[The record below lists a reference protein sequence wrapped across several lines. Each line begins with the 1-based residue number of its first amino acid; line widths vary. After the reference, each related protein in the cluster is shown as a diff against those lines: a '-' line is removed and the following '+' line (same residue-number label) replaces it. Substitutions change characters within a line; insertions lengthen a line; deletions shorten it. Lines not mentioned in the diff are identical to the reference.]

1 MRNRLIPLV
10 KRTGVVIGSVGA
22 STLLARAL
30 EPYVAGLAPL
40 LPFTLAV
47 IASAWYGGM
56 ITGLAATIL
65 SFFTAD
71 YLFIDPKY
79 QILPFS
85 PIHGILFLLFLA
97 TGISISTLK
106 TALARNTAALRSA
119 IQKLDIATQRYELAA
134 QHGRIGFQDYLT
146 RDNRQIWTPEME
158 KLFGL
163 APGTFEGT
171 YADWVKRIH
180 PDDRDRVTQERQFRI
195 AHQQPDW
202 ECEYR
207 AVLPDGSIRWMEGR
221 SRLFFS
227 KSGSLDRIL
236 GATIDITERR
246 QLEQA
251 VRERSEQ
258 LAKAN
263 QELERF
269 AYVVSHDLK
278 EPLRGITAMTQLFLR
293 RTRASLAPDSAELLD
308 FVVKNCERMRRL
320 ISEVLDFAR
329 VGSDLPVSMND
340 VNFAGVLETVIE
352 ELRGVIDESHARIK
366 VDAMPVVRAN
376 ENQVVRLFMNL
387 LGNAIKYRGEQAPE
401 IHVNARYEE
410 GEWIFCVSDNG
421 IGIDPKYQGQI
432 FRAFQR
438 LHGAAEY
445 EGTGLGLAICQR
457 ILQRHN
463 GRLWV
468 ESEPNKGSKF
478 YFTLPADVQSQNRE
492 DAVEREPGRDSQ
504 PARRGRTAAG

>member
-1 MRNRLIPLV
+1 MRNRVIPLL
-10 KRTGVVIGSVGA
+10 KRTGVVMGSVGG

-56 ITGLAATIL
+56 IAGLSATIL

-71 YLFIDPKY
+71 YLFIDPK
-79 QILPFS
+79 ILPFS
-85 PIHGILFLLFLA
+85 PIHGTLFSLFLVV
-97 TGISISTLK
+97 GISISTLK
-106 TALARNTAALRSA
+106 TALARNTVALRA
-119 IQKLDIATQRYELAA
+119 AVQRLDTATQRHELAA
-134 QHGRIGFQDYLT
+134 QHGGIGFHDYFT
-146 RDNRQIWTPEME
+146 RDERQIWTPEME
-158 KLFGL
+158 QLFGL

-180 PDDRDRVTQERQFRI
+180 PDDRDRVTQERQSRI
-195 AHQQPDW
+195 ERQQPDW
-202 ECEYR
+202 EWEYR

-246 QLEQA
+246 KLEQA
-251 VRERSEQ
+251 LRERSEQ
-258 LAKAN
+258 LVKAN

-278 EPLRGITAMTQLFLR
+278 EPLRGVTAMTELFLR
-293 RTRASLAPDSAELLD
+293 RKRGSLDPESAEQLD
-308 FVVKNCERMRRL
+308 FIIKNAQRMRQL
-320 ISEVLDFAR
+320 ISDVLDLAR
-329 VGSDLPVSMND
+329 IGSDLPASTSE
-340 VNFAGVLETVIE
+340 VNVASVLETAID
-352 ELRGVIDESHARIK
+352 ELRGVIDQSLARIK
-366 VDAMPVVRAN
+366 VDPMPIVRAN
-376 ENQVVRLFMNL
+376 KNQLVRLFRNL
-387 LGNAIKYRGEQAPE
+387 LGNAIKYRGEHTPE
-401 IHVNARYEE
+401 IHVNARSEE

-421 IGIDPKYQGQI
+421 IGIDPKYQEQI
-432 FRAFQR
+432 FHPFQR
-438 LHGAAEY
+438 LHGTAEY
-445 EGTGLGLAICQR
+445 EGTGLGLAICQS
-457 ILQRHN
+457 IVQRHN

-468 ESEPNKGSKF
+468 ESEPNKGSQF